1 MVSDQTGPAL
11 APAAAC
17 TETEESNN
25 TTCSKRTPTDG
36 NSLLDFIKTTEH
48 SSLLHFQENHFE

>member
-25 TTCSKRTPTDG
+25 TTCSKRTH
-36 NSLLDFIKTTEH
+36 SLLDFIKTTEH